1 MLDTEYSQKTRVAL
15 KFCGCC
21 NPQVDLGK
29 IARYLAQIAEA
40 REEFQLVPLAQG
52 IDIAVI
58 LCGCPR
64 ACGNKEE
71 VKAKARQTLVM
82 AGERL
87 DGELLAE
94 EQLPIAVQDK
104 LDRIIKKMNSK

>member
-1 MLDTEYSQKTRVAL
+1 MRSAGQKARVAL

-21 NPQVDLGK
+21 NPQVDLGR
-29 IARYLAQIAEA
+29 IAQHLAELAE
-40 REEFQLVPLAQG
+40 EPGEFQLVPLAEG
-52 IDIAVI
+52 NIDIAVI

-71 VKAKARQTLVM
+71 VRAKAQQSLVL

-87 DGELLAE
+87 DGELLTE
-94 EQLPIAVQDK
+94 KQLPGAVQEK
-104 LDRIIKKMNSK
+104 LNRMLKANNR

>member
-1 MLDTEYSQKTRVAL
+1 MLDTGCSQKAKVAL

-21 NPQVDLGK
+21 NPQVDLSAVACHVAQMAEGQGK
-29 IARYLAQIAEA
+29 
-40 REEFQLVPLAQG
+40 FTLVPLSEDN
-52 IDIAVI
+52 IDVVVI

-71 VKAKARQTLVM
+71 VKAKARWALLL

-87 DGELLAE
+87 DGELLTE
-94 EQLPIAVQDK
+94 RQLPSALQDK
-104 LDRIIKKMNSK
+104 LERLIRR